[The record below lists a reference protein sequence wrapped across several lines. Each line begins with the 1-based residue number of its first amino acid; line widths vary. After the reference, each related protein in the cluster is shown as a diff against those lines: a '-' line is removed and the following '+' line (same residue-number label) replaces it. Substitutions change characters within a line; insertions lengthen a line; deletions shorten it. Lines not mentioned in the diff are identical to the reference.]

1 MRAFPYSSLIV
12 TCGLLTFPNVVLGR
26 DPLPAP
32 LNQILVLGFV
42 IFIIIVGLGVHFW
55 TGYKKKDTPVAS
67 IIEEKHGSLHAVGP
81 DTLVVDCV
89 RKMNNE
95 GIGAVL
101 VLDNGRL
108 LGLFTER
115 NALNNV
121 LDAGLDPKITKVSAV
136 MTPDPYTIKPSVT
149 VSEAM
154 RIVTQRRVRHLPVAQ
169 DDKIIAMVSSGDLT
183 HWLVQDKVGDIQ
195 QLIDAADGTRSD
207 L

>member
-42 IFIIIVGLGVHFW
+42 IFIIIVGLGVYLW
-55 TGYKKKDTPVAS
+55 PGRSKKDTPVAS
-67 IIEEKHGSLHAVGP
+67 IIEEKHGTLHAVEP
-81 DTLVVDCV
+81 DTLVVDCI

-95 GIGAVL
+95 KIGAVL
-101 VLDNGRL
+101 VMEGKRL

-115 NALNNV
+115 NALNDV
-121 LDAGLDPKITKVSAV
+121 LDAGLDPKTTKVSAV
-136 MTPDPYTIKPSVT
+136 MARDPYTVKPSVT
-149 VSEAM
+149 VAEAM
-154 RIVTQRRVRHLPVAQ
+154 AIVTEHRTRHLPVVK
-169 DDKIIAMVSSGDLT
+169 DDEVIAMVSSGDLT

>member
-1 MRAFPYSSLIV
+1 
-12 TCGLLTFPNVVLGR
+12 VLAR
-26 DPLPAP
+26 EALPAP
-32 LNQILVLGFV
+32 LNQLLVLGF
-42 IFIIIVGLGVHFW
+42 IILIICVGLGVHFW
-55 TGYKKKDTPVAS
+55 PGDTKKDTPLQR

-95 GIGAVL
+95 RIGAVL

-121 LDAGLDPKITKVSAV
+121 LDAGLDPKTTKVSAV
-136 MTPDPYTIKPSVT
+136 MTRDPYTIKPSVT
-149 VSEAM
+149 VAEAM
-154 RIVTQRRVRHLPVAQ
+154 RIITERRVRHLPVAR
-169 DDKIIAMVSSGDLT
+169 DDEVIAMVSSGDLT
-183 HWLVQDKVGDIQ
+183 HWLVQDKIGDIQ
-195 QLIDAADGTRSD
+195 QLIEAANGTRSD